1 MKWFKKTI
9 ANWLLEGLYNEEPQ
23 GQETYNRISNRIPKG
38 MVPSTGEDDNIS
50 WHEGLNIRIKAVIG
64 GKLVSFR
71 TYDRMK
77 DLNNE
82 RIYII
87 TNDQSFDQEL
97 CKIITMESMRAG

>member
-9 ANWLLEGLYNEEPQ
+9 ANWVRDGLYSEDSQ
-23 GQETYNRISNRIPKG
+23 GPDIYQRNSTKG
-38 MVPSTGEDDNIS
+38 IGLSTVDSDDIS

-71 TYDRMK
+71 TYDRVR
-77 DLNNE
+77 DSNNE

>member
-9 ANWLLEGLYNEEPQ
+9 ANWVRDGLVSEDPQ
-23 GQETYNRISNRIPKG
+23 GQDIYKRNSKG
-38 MVPSTGEDDNIS
+38 IGLSTVEDDNIS

-71 TYDRMK
+71 TYDRVR
-77 DLNNE
+77 DSNNE

>member
-9 ANWLLEGLYNEEPQ
+9 ANWVREGLYNEEPR
-23 GQETYNRISNRIPKG
+23 GQETYNRISKG
-38 MVPSTGEDDNIS
+38 MVPSTVEDDNIS

-77 DLNNE
+77 DSNNE